1 MARQIEP
8 NIYIDGKI
16 REIIQ
21 LKFLDDE
28 ELISELSR
36 FVPSLGMISHSE
48 TKTFPKLYNAKNII
62 VSPTL
67 KTLFDTIKLTFV

>member
-1 MARQIEP
+1 MVYSSLCWEILA
-8 NIYIDGKI
+8 KI
-16 REIIQ
+16 I
-21 LKFLDDE
+21 DDE

-48 TKTFPKLYNAKNII
+48 TKTFPKLFNSKNVI